1 MTNVLVYL
9 VQISNLAMLNSVK
22 LSVLRITQLD
32 KL

>member
-9 VQISNLAMLNSVK
+9 VQISNLAMLNTVK
-22 LSVLRITQLD
+22 FSVLRITQLD